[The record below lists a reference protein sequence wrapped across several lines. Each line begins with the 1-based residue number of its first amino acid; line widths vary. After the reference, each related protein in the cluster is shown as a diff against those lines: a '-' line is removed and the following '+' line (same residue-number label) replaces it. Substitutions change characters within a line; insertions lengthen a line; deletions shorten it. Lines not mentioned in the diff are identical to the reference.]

1 MNISSLCMLLHF
13 LYIPIFPP
21 VPCYMF
27 WSTVLID
34 HDFRFNRKKFYTKGQ
49 LRIEIEKGKWYH
61 HLKIQTIYKL
71 LIHIF
76 IWFIPKY
83 FRRFC
88 FIRNLLFINDEY
100 TAFIDGF
107 THQLPNLLNSCLKLF
122 INIDSLLDISF
133 LYFFT
138 KLFTF
143 YNRR

>member
-88 FIRNLLFINDEY
+88 FIRNLHCFHKRWIYSVHRWIHPSVAKFIKQLHKIIY
-100 TAFIDGF
+100 KHWF
-107 THQLPNLLNSCLKLF
+107 TIRH
-122 INIDSLLDISF
+122 
-133 LYFFT
+133 
-138 KLFTF
+138 
-143 YNRR
+143 